1 MGIAT
6 LAVPT
11 SRASTLLLRNVPLFA
26 PLSEEQREIVARRLQ
41 RRSAQRGEAIIE
53 AGELTGS
60 LHIILSGRA
69 QVVISDNK
77 GHRVILA
84 LLRSGDYFGEMGLL
98 DDRPRSATVVAREAS
113 EILTLGKED
122 FAHCLKENFELA
134 MTVARG
140 LAKRLRE
147 ADNRIGSLALMDVYG
162 RVAQVLLQEAETID
176 GVRMITGRLS
186 KQDIARMIGASRER
200 VSRVMKDL
208 ADRGYIEMR
217 GSSILLL
224 DHLESLE

>member
-1 MGIAT
+1 MTAM
-6 LAVPT
+6 PE

-26 PLSEEQREIVARRLQ
+26 SLSDEQREMLAERLQ
-41 RRSAQRGEAIIE
+41 RCRHARGTTIIA
-53 AGELTGS
+53 AGEPTGS
-60 LHIILSGRA
+60 LHIIVSGRA

-84 LLRSGDYFGEMGLL
+84 MLRPGDYFGEMGLL
-98 DDRPRSATVVAREAS
+98 DDGPRSASVVARETS
-113 EILTLGKED
+113 EVLTLDKED
-122 FAHCLKENFELA
+122 FTRCLEEHFELA

-147 ADNRIGSLALMDVYG
+147 ADNRIGSLALLDVYG
-162 RVAQVLLQEAETID
+162 RVAQLLLQGAEMVNGIRMVAG
-176 GVRMITGRLS
+176 GVS

-208 ADRGYIEMR
+208 ETRGYIEMR

-224 DHLESLE
+224 DQVGLLE